1 MRFVNYSKPQG
12 FLLHECR
19 VLLDGSR
26 RPHMERL
33 ESRCLSMDAWERHLI
48 FPLFSQDKAGSIC
61 GSWVSY
67 TEGRVETDS
76 SEDESYCGLVAWET
90 LECGGGSGTLQDSPT

>member
-1 MRFVNYSKPQG
+1 MGFVNYSKPQG
-12 FLLHECR
+12 FLLHESR

-26 RPHMERL
+26 RPHTERL

-61 GSWVSY
+61 GLLG
-67 TEGRVETDS
+67 ELPRG
-76 SEDESYCGLVAWET
+76 ES
-90 LECGGGSGTLQDSPT
+90 